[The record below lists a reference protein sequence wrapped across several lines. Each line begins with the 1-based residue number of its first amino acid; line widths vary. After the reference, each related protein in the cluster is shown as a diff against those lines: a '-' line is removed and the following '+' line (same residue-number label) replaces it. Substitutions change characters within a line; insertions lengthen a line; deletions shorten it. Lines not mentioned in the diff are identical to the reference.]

1 MPCTSTQRFLSE
13 GRRLIF
19 LLLRTQ
25 NSALSTQHSA
35 LSTQNSALSTQHS
48 ALTYSSST
56 F

>member
-1 MPCTSTQRFLSE
+1 MPCTSTQWFLSE

-19 LLLRTQ
+19 LILRTQNSELRTQ
-25 NSALSTQHSA
+25 NSALRTQH
-35 LSTQNSALSTQHS
+35 SALSTQHS